1 MDYGNGYGTSACNDS
16 SVTYPRGVK
25 TNTTSAISADDFT
38 NASTKLKAMSDAIKK
53 HDGTQVKKSTIF
65 NSLSFFGQDPDSMY
79 PKVRA

>member
-1 MDYGNGYGTSACNDS
+1 
-16 SVTYPRGVK
+16 
-25 TNTTSAISADDFT
+25 
-38 NASTKLKAMSDAIKK
+38 MSDAIKK